1 MDGAKR
7 GLMRSRE
14 SLLVLLAALLPILLL
29 SALCWRIAD
38 TELHNRLTAAA
49 ETAVSDADRF
59 LDRIAAGL
67 RERQGMIGA
76 SCDPE
81 TVHRL
86 DRMTYESPLVRTV
99 GLYDGA
105 GRLYCTSRGPADL
118 DISSQVGNTRRGGLV
133 VRMGRSAMMGTPSII
148 VDNSRD
154 DGAGI
159 DAVADPAL
167 FDELAAPLNFESAS
181 LQVVLSDGTLLR
193 EAGQP
198 LADMGVAPIS
208 LSWSSRKFDLK
219 ATVTVPGTSVW
230 VLFRSELALFGTAGV
245 ILSALL
251 VWVTTRRVT
260 DRQFLSRGLK
270 AALRRRELEVHYHP
284 LIDIQNDRCVGAEA
298 LIRWRHP
305 ERGLVRPDL
314 FIPIA
319 EESELIIPVTRW
331 LMNRV
336 RDDFE
341 GIELPREFH
350 ISINLAPIQFK
361 DTVIVDDIRAIFSG
375 RNLSPAMLVLEATER
390 FPIDDAGRK
399 VIDALR
405 TMGPGIALDDF
416 GTGHSGLAYLQKF
429 HGDYLKID
437 ASFVQ
442 AIGTDAVTRTV
453 VDSIINLARDLD
465 MEIIA
470 EGVETVGQ
478 LEYLRKRGVPYAQGF
493 LFAQPL
499 PVAEFEIYRRTNPT
513 PVAHRLATAG
523 TPPQT
528 ADSPA

>member
-1 MDGAKR
+1 
-7 GLMRSRE
+7 MRSRE
-14 SLLVLLAALLPILLL
+14 SFLVLLAALLPIVLL

-38 TELHNRLTAAA
+38 TELHNQLTTAA

-99 GLYDGA
+99 GLYDAG

-118 DISSQVGNTRRGGLV
+118 DISGQIGDGRRGGLI
-133 VRMGRSAMMGTPSII
+133 VRMGRSALMGTPSIVI
-148 VDNSRD
+148 DNSRD

-159 DAVADPAL
+159 NAVADPAL
-167 FDELAAPLNFESAS
+167 FDELAAPLAFAQGAA
-181 LQVVLSDGTLLR
+181 LQVTLGDGTLLR
-193 EAGQP
+193 ETGQP
-198 LADMGVAPIS
+198 VSALGAAPIS
-208 LSWSSRKFDLK
+208 LTRQSRKFDLK
-219 ATVTVPGTSVW
+219 ATVTVPGSSVW
-230 VLFRSELALFGTAGV
+230 VLFRGDLALFGMAGI
-245 ILSALL
+245 ILSGVL

-319 EESELIIPVTRW
+319 EESGLIIPVTRW

-350 ISINLAPIQFK
+350 ISINLAPVQFR

-470 EGVETVGQ
+470 EGVETVAQ

-493 LFAQPL
+493 LFARPL
-499 PVAEFEIYRRTNPT
+499 PVAEFEIYRRTHPT
-513 PVAHRLATAG
+513 PVAHHLAAG
-523 TPPQT
+523 GDVPM
-528 ADSPA
+528 AAVLRA

>member
-1 MDGAKR
+1 
-7 GLMRSRE
+7 MRSRE
-14 SLLVLLAALLPILLL
+14 SLVVLLAALLPIVLL
-29 SALCWRIAD
+29 SALCWRMAE
-38 TELHNRLTAAA
+38 TELNNRLSGAA

-59 LDRIAAGL
+59 LDRIASGL

-81 TVHRL
+81 TIHRL
-86 DRMTYESPLVRTV
+86 DRVSYESPLVRSV
-99 GLYDGA
+99 GLYDA
-105 GRLYCTSRGPADL
+105 SGRLYCTSRGPADI
-118 DISSQVGNTRRGGLV
+118 DISGQIGLGRHGGLV
-133 VRMGRSAMMGTPSII
+133 VRMGRSALMGTPSLII
-148 VDNSRD
+148 DINRD

-159 DAVADPAL
+159 DAVADPSL
-167 FDELAAPLNFESAS
+167 FDELASPITFTKDAGLK
-181 LQVVLSDGTLLR
+181 VVLGDGTILR
-193 EAGQP
+193 EAGRP
-198 LADMGVAPIS
+198 FSALGSSPVS
-208 LSWSSRKFDLK
+208 VERLSRKFDLK
-219 ATVTVPGTSVW
+219 ATVMAPHAAVW
-230 VLFRSELALFGTAGV
+230 ALFGQELTLFGGAGLL
-245 ILSALL
+245 LSALL
-251 VWVTTRRVT
+251 VWMATRRVT
-260 DRQFLSRGLK
+260 DRQFLTRGLK
-270 AALRRRELEVHYHP
+270 AALSRRELEVHYHP
-284 LIDIQNDRCVGAEA
+284 LIDIQADRCVGAEA

-319 EESELIIPVTRW
+319 EESGLIVPVSRW

-336 RDDFE
+336 RDDFS
-341 GIELPREFH
+341 GIQLPNDFH
-350 ISINLAPIQFK
+350 ISINLAPIHFRN
-361 DTVIVDDIRAIFSG
+361 TEIVDDIRAIFSG

-405 TMGPGIALDDF
+405 TMGPAIALDDF

-470 EGVETVGQ
+470 EGVETVAQ

-493 LFAQPL
+493 LFAEPL

-513 PVAHRLATAG
+513 PVTQRMAAASIAA
-523 TPPQT
+523 Q
-528 ADSPA
+528 PA

>member
-1 MDGAKR
+1 MQ
-7 GLMRSRE
+7 SRE
-14 SLLVLLAALLPILLL
+14 SFIVLLAGLLPILLL
-29 SALCWRIAD
+29 SALCWRMAD
-38 TELHNRLTAAA
+38 TELRGRLTLAA

-59 LDRIAAGL
+59 LDRIAAEL
-67 RERQGMIGA
+67 HERQGMIGA
-76 SCDPE
+76 SCDPA
-81 TVHRL
+81 TIRRL
-86 DRMTYESPLVRTV
+86 DRMSYDSPLVRTA
-99 GLYDGA
+99 GLYDAG
-105 GRLYCTSRGPADL
+105 GRLYCTSRGPVDL
-118 DISSQVGNTRRGGLV
+118 DISGQIGKKRRGGLV
-133 VRMGRSAMMGTPSII
+133 VRMGPSALMGNSSII

-159 DAVADPAL
+159 DAVADPTL
-167 FDELAAPLNFESAS
+167 FDELAAPLALDGDAALRVE
-181 LQVVLSDGTLLR
+181 LSDGTVLR

-198 LADMGVAPIS
+198 EAALGSARILLVRQ
-208 LSWSSRKFDLK
+208 SRKFDLK
-219 ATVTVPGTSVW
+219 ATVMVPASAVW
-230 VLFRSELALFGTAGV
+230 VLFRRELAWFGAAG
-245 ILSALL
+245 IALSALL
-251 VWVTTRRVT
+251 VWIMTRRVT
-260 DRQFLSRGLK
+260 DRQFMSRGLRS
-270 AALRRRELEVHYHP
+270 ALHRRELEVHYHP

-305 ERGLVRPDL
+305 ERGFVSPNL
-314 FIPIA
+314 FIPVA
-319 EESELIIPVTRW
+319 EESGLIVPVTRW
-331 LMNRV
+331 LMNQV

-341 GIELPREFH
+341 GIELPRDFH
-350 ISINLAPIQFK
+350 ISINVAPVQFE
-361 DTVIVDDIRAIFSG
+361 DMTIVDDIRAIFSG
-375 RNLSPAMLVLEATER
+375 RNLSPALLVLEATER

-437 ASFVQ
+437 ATFVQ

-470 EGVETVGQ
+470 EGVETVAQ

-499 PVAEFEIYRRTNPT
+499 PIAEFEIYRRTSPT
-513 PVAHRLATAG
+513 PVALRLSTAG
-523 TPPQT
+523 T
-528 ADSPA
+528 AAMAAASSV